1 MSHWGARTGYGY
13 EAQRVAFLRET
24 FKSERR
30 HRGMAISPREDPS
43 IAALARSMAISPAMP
58 PPMPHL
64 APNRIFGHSVL
75 ARPAETASPERAAA
89 AAAEAAATSDTFPS
103 VATQNM
109 VSFRPP
115 DNDFLERFKAG
126 RTHGKMHDKTT
137 EYREQ
142 VFNMW
147 NITGVR
153 AIRLLSLTRSPPSPS
168 HPSQSSISCFV
179 RSFAHAICR

>member
-58 PPMPHL
+58 PPMPQL

-75 ARPAETASPERAAA
+75 ARPAETASSESTAAA
-89 AAAEAAATSDTFPS
+89 AAAASEKFPS
-103 VATQNM
+103 VATQNQ

-115 DNDFLERFKAG
+115 DSDFLERFKAG
-126 RTHGKMHDKTT
+126 KKHGKMYDKITD
-137 EYREQ
+137 YREQ

-147 NITGVR
+147 NISGVC
-153 AIRLLSLTRSPPSPS
+153 AQHS
-168 HPSQSSISCFV
+168 
-179 RSFAHAICR
+179 